1 VKTASCG
8 DYAVSDDDGRD
19 TTRPAD
25 ASSDVST
32 RANARDD
39 NVDTKPL
46 PEPTT
51 ELFVAAGA
59 LVTERLER
67 ERAGPSQIKGV
78 LQRVVEQCVALGR

>member
-1 VKTASCG
+1 VKSASSG
-8 DYAVSDDDGRD
+8 DYAAGDDDGRD

-32 RANARDD
+32 NTNARDVS
-39 NVDTKPL
+39 VDPKPL

-59 LVTERLER
+59 LVAERLER
-67 ERAGPSQIKGV
+67 ERAGPLQIKEV
-78 LQRVVEQCVALGR
+78 LQRVVEQCVALSR